1 MAQQYTRTYGIG
13 LLDDLHNYFPAL
25 LYDSGSFLTVQ
36 DVLRYIQDG
45 TIRRFNIYDNARSEY
60 RATRLN
66 SALQASSLR
75 RFNSPQDIIRGY
87 TSSQRP
93 AVASPVAEMPRVPLE
108 IPILVPSRPIIE
120 RAADFSAL
128 FPLLRSLEVL
138 SSSYEDGTS
147 GGNTPEEIIRPG
159 VPENGQGL
167 YEDVIVHASQ
177 DIIDQAS
184 RLSTLSADLEN
195 NCSVCQDRLKQ
206 GDSMRTLI
214 GCGHEFHKQCIDPW
228 LLTRST
234 ICPTCRYD
242 IRGVDTTSAPTTT
255 TAPTTTAPP
264 RSNLRHRLV
273 ETDDEF
279 INLLFGRTF

>member
-1 MAQQYTRTYGIG
+1 MYGIG

-45 TIRRFNIYDNARSEY
+45 TIRRYNIYDNARSEY
-60 RATRLN
+60 RASRLN
-66 SALQASSLR
+66 STLQASSIR

-87 TSSQRP
+87 TNAQERSAVHSQLP
-93 AVASPVAEMPRVPLE
+93 EMHQAPLQ
-108 IPILVPSRPIIE
+108 IPILVPSRPIVE

-138 SSSYEDGTS
+138 SSTYQDSAS
-147 GGNTPEEIIRPG
+147 GGDTTPEETIRPG
-159 VPENGQGL
+159 VPGQRL
-167 YEDVIVHASQ
+167 YEDVIVHATQ
-177 DIIDQAS
+177 DMIDQAS
-184 RLSTLSADLEN
+184 RLFTLSADLEN

-206 GDSMRTLI
+206 GDSMRTLN

-234 ICPTCRYD
+234 LCPTCRYD
-242 IRGVDTTSAPTTT
+242 IRGPDIPLATSAAISATISGTTSAATV
-255 TAPTTTAPP
+255 P
-264 RSNLRHRLV
+264 RTNLRQRLV

>member
-1 MAQQYTRTYGIG
+1 MPEQYTITYGIG

-60 RATRLN
+60 RTNRLN

-87 TSSQRP
+87 TNAERP
-93 AVASPVAEMPRVPLE
+93 AVAVHTPVAEVPRVPLQ
-108 IPILVPSRPIIE
+108 IPILVPSRPIVQ

-138 SSSYEDGTS
+138 SSTYEDGIT
-147 GGNTPEEIIRPG
+147 GNDTTPEEIIRPG
-159 VPENGQGL
+159 VAGQGQGL
-167 YEDVIVHASQ
+167 YEDVVVHATQ

-184 RLSTLSADLEN
+184 RLSTLSTDLEN

-234 ICPTCRYD
+234 LCPTCRYD
-242 IRGVDTTSAPTTT
+242 IRGQDVLPVEPTNG
-255 TAPTTTAPP
+255 AP
-264 RSNLRHRLV
+264 RSNLRQRLV